1 MIRNDNYYIVQGWM
15 QNELK
20 LKGNELRVYAIIY
33 GFSQNGASE
42 FRGSIGYIK
51 EFLGISYKTVCRTL
65 ASLTQKGY
73 VRKSFYNST
82 QGLANGYSCVSRGE
96 IQAAKEEE
104 QQADV
109 KKFINGIL
117 DEIIDDCAADYEAT
131 QEEITRYGTDHLYD
145 KQDVVGGTKSP
156 TPYEEMSYRWDKM
169 TDPLGQNVLP
179 YIVSNN
185 IQEFNSEINNVEN
198 SSKNE
203 SKKIDNIS
211 SSNLV
216 LSPKKKK
223 LPSYQEVMNAFKV
236 NKSVQFALWEFIQ
249 HCQLNG
255 RVITNSK
262 LEGIIIE
269 LDFQCG
275 NDESGKINIIHKA
288 VNSGYFDIRREMFL

>member
-96 IQAAKEEE
+96 IQAVKEEK

-109 KKFINGIL
+109 KKFINDIL

-131 QEEITRYGTDHLYD
+131 QEEIARYGTDFLNNT
-145 KQDVVGGTKSP
+145 QDVVGGTKCP

-169 TDPLGQNVLP
+169 SDPLGQNVLP

-185 IQEFNSEINNVEN
+185 IQEIGEINSVEN
-198 SSKNE
+198 SSKKE
-203 SKKIDNIS
+203 SKKIDIT

-216 LSPKKKK
+216 LPPKKKK

-236 NKSVQFALWEFIQ
+236 NKSVQFAL
-249 HCQLNG
+249 
-255 RVITNSK
+255 
-262 LEGIIIE
+262 
-269 LDFQCG
+269 
-275 NDESGKINIIHKA
+275 
-288 VNSGYFDIRREMFL
+288 